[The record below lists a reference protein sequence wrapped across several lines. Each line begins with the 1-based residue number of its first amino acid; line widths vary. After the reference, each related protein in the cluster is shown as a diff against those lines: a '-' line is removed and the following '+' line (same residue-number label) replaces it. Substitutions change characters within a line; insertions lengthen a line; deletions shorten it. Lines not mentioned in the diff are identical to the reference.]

1 MTASHDRGASPSF
14 IDVAGRRIRHRIVGE
29 GDDAIV
35 MVHGLCSSL
44 DTWSRN
50 QEALAAGG
58 RRVAALDLPGH
69 GESSLDVGSGSLDE
83 LATVVFGYM
92 DAVGI
97 RRAHLVGNSMGAAVC
112 LAMTDHAPER
122 VRSLVL
128 VGPAGIGQKIDSNVI
143 RGLVGGRSRE
153 ELEPLLGVLYA
164 DRSALTDD
172 LVEQLVAYK
181 QRPGVVEALVTI
193 ASSRYSGTPSGRQLR
208 DVAGDV
214 PTLMIWGA
222 DDRMI
227 PPPAPEAIVREG
239 VSLRVLPRC
248 GHMAH
253 VEAADAVNRLIE
265 EFLPR

>member
-1 MTASHDRGASPSF
+1 
-14 IDVAGRRIRHRIVGE
+14 
-29 GDDAIV
+29 
-35 MVHGLCSSL
+35 
-44 DTWSRN
+44 
-50 QEALAAGG
+50 
-58 RRVAALDLPGH
+58 
-69 GESSLDVGSGSLDE
+69 
-83 LATVVFGYM
+83 M

>member
-1 MTASHDRGASPSF
+1 MTAMGNAGAPPDF
-14 IDVAGRRIRHRIVGE
+14 VDVGGRRIRHRVVGG
-29 GDDAIV
+29 GDDAVV
-35 MVHGLCSSL
+35 MVHGFCSSL
-44 DTWSRN
+44 DTWAGN
-50 QEALAAGG
+50 QDVLAAGG

-69 GESSLDVGSGSLDE
+69 GASSLDVGSGSLDE
-83 LATVVFGYM
+83 LADAVLGYM

-97 RRAHLVGNSMGAAVC
+97 QRAHLVGNSMGSAVC
-112 LAMTDHAPER
+112 LALTDRAPQR

-128 VGPAGIGQKIDSNVI
+128 IGPAGIGQKIDSSVI

-164 DRSALTDD
+164 DRSALTEAA
-172 LVEQLVAYK
+172 VAQLVAYK
-181 QRPGVVEALVTI
+181 QRPGVVEALTKI
-193 ASSRYSGTPSGRQLR
+193 ASSRYAGTPSGRQLR

-214 PTLMIWGA
+214 PTLMIWGSE
-222 DDRMI
+222 DRMI
-227 PPPAPEAIVREG
+227 PPPAPETVVRAG
-239 VSLRVLPRC
+239 VEMRVLPGC

>member
-1 MTASHDRGASPSF
+1 MTGSDDRGASPAF
-14 IDVAGRRIRHRIVGE
+14 VEVAGRRIRHRILGE
-29 GDDAIV
+29 GDDAV
-35 MVHGLCSSL
+35 VLVHGFCSSL
-44 DTWSRN
+44 DSWSRN
-50 QEALAAGG
+50 QAALVVGG

-83 LATVVFGYM
+83 LAAVVLGYM

-97 RRAHLVGNSMGAAVC
+97 GRAHLVGSSMGAAVC
-112 LAMTDHAPER
+112 LALTDRAPGR

-128 VGPAGIGQKIDSNVI
+128 IGPAGIGQKIDSNVI

-164 DRSALTDD
+164 DRSALADE

-181 QRPGVVEALVTI
+181 RRPGVVEALVAI
-193 ASSRYSGTPSGRQLR
+193 ASSRYTGTPSGRQLR

-227 PPPAPEAIVREG
+227 PAPAPEAIEREG
-239 VSLRVLPRC
+239 VSLRVLPGS
-248 GHMAH
+248 GHMVH

-265 EFLPR
+265 DFLPR